1 MTTTPATLRHV
12 RAVLFDMDGVIYV
25 GKQPL
30 PGVRELLSYLDATDR
45 RWMFVTNNAGM
56 TSAQFTAKLQD
67 MGFAVPPERIL
78 GSSEATAQWLRTQV
92 AQHGWP
98 DGKVIVLGMEGLRAA
113 LCNQAFE
120 LTADPAAAA
129 YAVAGI
135 HTELTYRELSDVTL
149 AIRAGARFIGT
160 NGDRTLPSER
170 GQVPGAG
177 SILALLEAATDVKPI
192 VIGKPNAPMF
202 EIALQR
208 LGVTPSQTLM
218 VGDRYETDIAGAQ
231 TLGMTTAAVLT
242 GVHTREMFERQA
254 WPPDFIVPGLS
265 ELLAK
270 FRE

>member
-1 MTTTPATLRHV
+1 V

-30 PGVRELLSYLDATDR
+30 PGVCELLAHLEATGR
-45 RWMFVTNNAGM
+45 QWMFVTNNAGM
-56 TSAQFTAKLQD
+56 TSAQFTAKLVA
-67 MGFAVPPERIL
+67 MGFDVPPERIL
-78 GSSEATAQWLRTQV
+78 GSSEATAQWLRTQIV
-92 AQHGWP
+92 HHGWP
-98 DGKVIVLGMEGLRAA
+98 DGRVIVLGMEGLRAA
-113 LCNQAFE
+113 LRGQGFE
-120 LTADPAAAA
+120 LTTDPAAAA

-177 SILALLEAATDVKPI
+177 SILALLETATDVKPI

-202 EIALQR
+202 EIALER

-242 GVHTREMFERQA
+242 GVHARDLFERQA
-254 WPPDFIVPGLS
+254 WPPDFILAGLP
-265 ELLAK
+265 ELLAR
-270 FRE
+270 FQE